1 MLVIRM
7 GDSPGGMDS
16 SKQAGYAATTKGN
29 CIVIGT
35 RARTSIRTL
44 LGLVAALGLL
54 AAMAMPAAAASQ
66 IQLHEPHQ
74 GTDSSTAASFEAS
87 DCGGFT
93 TGVVWHFILN
103 QYDGDDAGTIVAT
116 LEDAG
121 VLSDDATKV
130 VGAQHF
136 YLNTP
141 TDDVL
146 VGAYVEVD
154 GEAGN
159 ANLVLSHICHT
170 PTPTP
175 TPTAT
180 SGSVLA
186 GNPTPTPTP
195 ARTLPNTAVSTV
207 SSVPAL
213 ALTVLLTGSI
223 GALAFVRVARQ
234 PR

>member
-1 MLVIRM
+1 M
-7 GDSPGGMDS
+7 
-16 SKQAGYAATTKGN
+16 
-29 CIVIGT
+29 IGT
-35 RARTSIRTL
+35 KARTSIRTL
-44 LGLVAALGLL
+44 LGLMAALGLL

-66 IQLHEPHQ
+66 IQLHEPHK

-103 QYDGDDAGTIVAT
+103 QYDGDDTGTIFAT
-116 LEDAG
+116 FEDAG

-141 TDDVL
+141 TDDIL
-146 VGAYVEVD
+146 VDAYVEVD

-170 PTPTP
+170 PTPP

-180 SGSVLA
+180 PGSVLP
-186 GNPTPTPTP
+186 GNPTPTPAP
-195 ARTLPNTAVSTV
+195 ARTLPNTAVSTF